1 MKKLPQWLIELE
13 NEDLNFIKKFILASG
28 SLKDIAKHYEV
39 TYPTI
44 RLRLDKLI
52 QKIEINDNNEEK
64 PFITL
69 IKQLAIEDKM
79 DIETAKL
86 LIDSYKNNME
96 VK

>member
-1 MKKLPQWLIELE
+1 MKEMPHWLIGLE
-13 NEDLNFIKKFILASG
+13 NEDLNFIKQFIVASG
-28 SLKDIAKHYEV
+28 SLKDIAKYYDV

-52 QKIEINDNNEEK
+52 QKIEVSETEDEK

-69 IKQLAIEDKM
+69 VKQLAIEDKM

-86 LIDSYKNNME
+86 LIDSYKKDLE

>member
-1 MKKLPQWLIELE
+1 MKDLPRWIIELE

>member
-1 MKKLPQWLIELE
+1 MKALPRWLIGLE
-13 NEDLNFIKKFILASG
+13 NEDLNFIKQFIMASG
-28 SLKDIAKHYEV
+28 SLKDIAKYYDV

-52 QKIEINDNNEEK
+52 QKIEINDTDDEK
-64 PFITL
+64 PFVTL
-69 IKQLAIEDKM
+69 VKQLAIEDKM

-86 LIDSYKNNME
+86 LIESYKSDME